1 MVLFGSSGRQ
11 SEGLDEAST
20 SLTVG
25 GLAAAAD
32 SAKKMSAKAGK
43 TLKLCRMKQVLHGF
57 GCAVAGLW
65 LAFAA
70 APAVAQMGGQMPGGA
85 GQRPGGGQMSQ
96 PSDEVRP
103 TSGEKPDAAAKK
115 AFIAGVKSYNKAK
128 ELAAAGSLEKAND
141 NFNRAL
147 DQFTEALS
155 NKGDMYEAWKYVG
168 FVHLH
173 LGAYGESVDDFN
185 HAVAI
190 KADADMETVEGRAE
204 AYLGVDRLDDA
215 KSAYMDLF
223 NHQRDRADQLMA
235 AMQKWL
241 ASHRANA
248 NGMRAAEIDAFD
260 KWLQE
265 RDGIAKQAAS
275 IPH

>member
-1 MVLFGSSGRQ
+1 
-11 SEGLDEAST
+11 
-20 SLTVG
+20 
-25 GLAAAAD
+25 
-32 SAKKMSAKAGK
+32 MSAMAGK
-43 TLKLCRMKQVLHGF
+43 TLKSCRMKQVLHGF

-70 APAVAQMGGQMPGGA
+70 APAVAQMGGQIPGGL
-85 GQRPGGGQMSQ
+85 GSRGGGVQGSDPTGAVQ
-96 PSDEVRP
+96 PTPSD
-103 TSGEKPDAAAKK
+103 KPDAAAKK
-115 AFIAGVKSYNKAK
+115 AFTAGVKSYNKAK
-128 ELAAAGSLEKAND
+128 EFAAAGNLEKAND
-141 NFNRAL
+141 NYSRAL

-173 LGAYGESVDDFN
+173 LGAYAESVDDFN

-190 KADADMETVEGRAE
+190 NADADMETVEGRAE
-204 AYLGVDRLDDA
+204 AYLGVDRLEDA

-223 NHQRDRADQLMA
+223 NHQRERADQLMA

-241 ASHRANA
+241 ADHRANA
-248 NGMRAAEIDAFD
+248 NGMRPAAVDSFD

-265 RDGIAKQAAS
+265 RDDIAKQTAS
-275 IPH
+275 LPR

>member
-1 MVLFGSSGRQ
+1 
-11 SEGLDEAST
+11 
-20 SLTVG
+20 
-25 GLAAAAD
+25 
-32 SAKKMSAKAGK
+32 
-43 TLKLCRMKQVLHGF
+43 MKQVLHGF
-57 GCAVAGLW
+57 GCAVGLGG
-65 LAFAA
+65 
-70 APAVAQMGGQMPGGA
+70 APAVAQMGGQMGGP

-96 PSDEVRP
+96 PSDAVIP
-103 TSGEKPDAAAKK
+103 SPPEKSDAAAKK
-115 AFIAGVKSYNKAK
+115 IFNAGLKSYNKAND
-128 ELAAAGSLEKAND
+128 LAASGNLEKAND
-141 NFNRAL
+141 NYTRAL

-173 LGAYGESVDDFN
+173 LGAYAESVDDFN
-185 HAVAI
+185 HAFAI

-204 AYLGVDRLDDA
+204 AYLGVDRLEDT

-223 NHQRDRADQLMA
+223 NHQRDRADQLMP

-241 ASHRANA
+241 AEHRSNA
-248 NGMRAAEIDAFD
+248 NGMRATDIDAFD

-265 RDGIAKQAAS
+265 RDGIAKQTAS

>member
-1 MVLFGSSGRQ
+1 
-11 SEGLDEAST
+11 
-20 SLTVG
+20 
-25 GLAAAAD
+25 
-32 SAKKMSAKAGK
+32 
-43 TLKLCRMKQVLHGF
+43 MKQVLHGL
-57 GCAVAGLW
+57 GCAVAALCLGLGS
-65 LAFAA
+65 
-70 APAVAQMGGQMPGGA
+70 APVLAQMGGQMPGGA

-96 PSDEVRP
+96 PETDVAP
-103 TSGEKPDAAAKK
+103 AATEKPDIAAKK
-115 AFIAGVKSYNKAK
+115 AFNAGLKSYNKAK
-128 ELAAAGSLEKAND
+128 ELAAAGNLEKASD
-141 NFNRAL
+141 NYSRAL

-168 FVHLH
+168 FVHLN
-173 LGAYGESVDDFN
+173 LGAYRESVDDFN
-185 HAVAI
+185 HAFVI

-241 ASHRANA
+241 IGHRANA
-248 NGMRAAEIDAFD
+248 DGMRSADLDAFD

-265 RDGIAKQAAS
+265 RDGIAKQTAS
-275 IPH
+275 LPH

>member
-1 MVLFGSSGRQ
+1 MN
-11 SEGLDEAST
+11 
-20 SLTVG
+20 
-25 GLAAAAD
+25 
-32 SAKKMSAKAGK
+32 
-43 TLKLCRMKQVLHGF
+43 QVLHGF

-96 PSDEVRP
+96 PSDEP
-103 TSGEKPDAAAKK
+103 PAAPEKSDAAAKK
-115 AFIAGVKSYNKAK
+115 VFNAGVKSYNKAK
-128 ELAAAGSLEKAND
+128 ELAAAGNLEKAND
-141 NFNRAL
+141 NYNRAL

-173 LGAYGESVDDFN
+173 LGAYAESVDDFN
-185 HAVAI
+185 HAFAI
-190 KADADMETVEGRAE
+190 KADSDMETVEGRAE

-241 ASHRANA
+241 AEHRTNA
-248 NGMRAAEIDAFD
+248 NGMRAADIDAFD
-260 KWLQE
+260 KWLHE
-265 RDGIAKQAAS
+265 RDGIAKQAS
-275 IPH
+275 IPQGA

>member
-1 MVLFGSSGRQ
+1 
-11 SEGLDEAST
+11 
-20 SLTVG
+20 
-25 GLAAAAD
+25 
-32 SAKKMSAKAGK
+32 
-43 TLKLCRMKQVLHGF
+43 MKQVLHGF
-57 GCAVAGLW
+57 GCAVAALC
-65 LAFAA
+65 LALTS
-70 APAVAQMGGQMPGGA
+70 APAFAQMGGQMPGGA

-96 PSDEVRP
+96 PSDDAP
-103 TSGEKPDAAAKK
+103 AAPSEKPDAAAKK
-115 AFIAGVKSYNKAK
+115 AFNAGVKSYNKAK
-128 ELAAAGSLEKAND
+128 ELAAAGNLEKAND
-141 NFNRAL
+141 NYNRAL

-185 HAVAI
+185 HAFAL

-204 AYLGVDRLDDA
+204 AYLGVARLDDA

-223 NHQRDRADQLMA
+223 SHQRDRADQLMA

-241 ASHRANA
+241 ADHRVNA
-248 NGMRAAEIDAFD
+248 NGMRSADLDAFD

-265 RDGIAKQAAS
+265 RDSIAKQTAS
-275 IPH
+275 LPN